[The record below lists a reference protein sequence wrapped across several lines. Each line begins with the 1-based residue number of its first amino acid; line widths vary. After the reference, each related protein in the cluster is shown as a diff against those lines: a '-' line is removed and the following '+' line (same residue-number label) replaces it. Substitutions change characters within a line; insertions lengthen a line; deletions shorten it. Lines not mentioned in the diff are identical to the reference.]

1 MYQSAEVNWDVF
13 QNNFSADPRSA
24 FERLS
29 YLLFCFEFNQPY
41 GVFRYFNQPHIET
54 SPIQVGGDCV
64 GFQAKYYDPQVQI
77 RARKDE
83 LKETIADAKLKY
95 PGINRLVFYI
105 NKEFTASSAKAKEKP
120 DYQLEIENF
129 GASQG
134 ITVGWR
140 VPSNFEAMLFQS
152 DMEVVRDYFFCPLGI
167 GIRSF
172 MSQISEH
179 SKTLFENLHSDIHL
193 KDTSIKIPRKDLNL
207 ESFLQSNV
215 HYLLIHGEGGTGKSG
230 LVKDCFQNETTFQVL
245 LFKATD
251 FDVQNVSV
259 FSRMF
264 GECTLEDFLAASD
277 SCLSPKLCIIDSA
290 EKVFTMNHPDTF
302 SDISNLFIRHGW
314 KIIATI
320 RTAYKNDFVNSVL
333 RGADYQEYEL
343 RKITADELSHL
354 ESAYGLTLPKDTK
367 LRDLLHNL
375 FYLNLYIASMTEN
388 SSLDEG
394 VAEFLA
400 RIWSEKIQNAVVRKN
415 DLYVRRDST
424 ICAIALSNAKEGTS
438 YYLSHSGDDAEAI
451 SALEADDILAFDRTM
466 GGYYITHDVYEE
478 LALKHIIQTAF
489 NRKQSCSDF
498 FGRIGNSF
506 TVRKAFRLWLPD
518 ALQAQFDKVS
528 EFITQILS
536 DTLVEPMW
544 KDDVLIAMM
553 NESDERIQQILGGQ
567 LGLNDYALF
576 FRAIFLMN
584 TGCRI
589 LNREFLEQVYT
600 PQELESYNVYR
611 YTKPEG
617 ESWSFMFQY
626 ADDHKANINWN
637 PISIG
642 LVTEA
647 LYSWAINC
655 HEGTTTKTA
664 GQVALYLYDLVE
676 TNDHLRYR
684 LNDAKRKKVIGAVLN
699 SAQEILPELTT
710 IIENVVSEEQVDHRA
725 RYYDLCKQLLGDLG
739 DSCSMCKVAPD
750 SVISLAKHYWLQQ
763 DKENGPMDSPLGVG
777 TDFGLNSH
785 TDHKYYPSGAFQTP
799 TFSLLQ
805 QSPRKALDFIVDLFD
820 ATTEHYAASSLN
832 TRYNECSQMTIH
844 LLDGRTVQQVASSR
858 LWQMYRGT
866 SVAPELLQSV
876 LMALERWLYL
886 LVQTASEEVSVSVC
900 LRLLQSHSVA
910 VTAVV
915 VSIVTAYPDKLFKVA
930 CILLH
935 SKEIILFDLSR
946 FLSEIGV
953 NFGRGLNFRHEQFD
967 KERISSNALPFRK
980 KRLEDIVVEYQMHQG
995 GMTDEQFR
1003 ERMDTL
1009 YNNLDSSYADLDSL
1023 APEFRC
1029 AYYRMDLRKRTVS
1042 VEPPT
1047 EPNGDTRI
1055 FLVPSLPEDL
1065 VKMQKDI
1072 EETTNR
1078 TQKLEPLLLWCRAR
1092 YEGKKPDYEKFANY
1106 ENDPQTALKES
1117 LEVYDGDSAQILFL
1131 QRAIPIYVSAVLLRD
1146 FSTSIGTEDI
1156 HTCTGILTHHLYL
1169 VVEQDPGS
1177 QILDGTDAAI
1187 ALLPKLISGCRN
1199 TDVFSFEDPSIL
1211 MLALLLSRGSPRELA
1226 VKSFR
1231 EGVFGPIPDVSSCII
1246 GAFVTLKPDYDKEV
1260 SRHNGISPIA
1270 FLQKNRDRIEVA
1282 LARQTGYEDLLYKNL
1297 DYGALQTL
1305 SMLVRPGDDSSI
1317 SAAVI
1322 NSGSSIWP
1330 QMFVD
1335 EMHGNKR
1342 SEFRDYDQEIGYI
1355 SWLAEYL
1362 LCSRPETQHMVV
1374 QELVPFLE
1382 DSHNTE
1388 SLLRDIIECE
1398 NRLQKYGSF
1407 WHLWNDELF
1416 STVEGLCTSQRA
1428 SLCDSQYKDE
1438 YSGGSLGEIVTTF
1451 SLAFPWWTENIRSW
1465 HTLKTENWPFFVKLA
1480 TKLGYHP
1487 CVLYSIAR
1495 VLNTIGFEFLDRGID
1510 CVSTVVEGNPHL
1522 ARIPLQV
1529 NTEYYLEEYMQRFIH
1544 AHRNDMKRNPEMRRK
1559 VISVLSF
1566 LVDRGSTCGFMLRE
1580 DI

>member
-1 MYQSAEVNWDVF
+1 MYQISAVNWDVF
-13 QNNFSADPRSA
+13 RANFSAEPRSA
-24 FERLS
+24 FEQLS

-41 GVFRYFNQPHIET
+41 GVFRYSNQPHIET
-54 SPIQVGGDCV
+54 SPIQVGADCI
-64 GFQAKYYDPQVQI
+64 GFQAKYYDATVLLS
-77 RARKDE
+77 ARKSE
-83 LKETIADAKLKY
+83 LEETINGAKRTY
-95 PGINRLVFYI
+95 PEINRLIFYV
-105 NKEFTASSAKAKEKP
+105 NKEFTTSSTRNAVKP
-120 DYQLEIENF
+120 AYLAEIEEC
-129 GASQG
+129 G
-134 ITVGWR
+134 ISNGIR
-140 VPSNFEAMLFQS
+140 VEWKTLSSFEAMLFQPGL
-152 DMEVVRDYFFCPLGI
+152 EVVRDYFFCPTGSGI
-167 GIRSF
+167 KSF
-172 MSQISEH
+172 VSQISEH

-207 ESFLQSNV
+207 ESFLQSNA

-259 FSRMF
+259 FSHMF

-333 RGADYQEYEL
+333 RGADYQECEI

-664 GQVALYLYDLVE
+664 GQVAFYLYDLVE

-710 IIENVVSEEQVDHRA
+710 IIENVVSEEQVNHRA

-750 SVISLAKHYWLQQ
+750 RVISLAKHFWLQQ
-763 DKENGPMDSPLGVG
+763 GKDRDPMDYDPGIG
-777 TDFGLNSH
+777 TYFGLRPH
-785 TDHKYYPSGAFQTP
+785 LDHEYYPSSAFQTP
-799 TFSLLQ
+799 TLLLLQ
-805 QSPRKALDFIVDLFD
+805 QSPKEALDFIVALFD
-820 ATTEHYAASSLN
+820 VTTEHYVASSLN
-832 TRYNECSQMTIH
+832 TDDNECIAMAVH
-844 LLDGRTVQQVASSR
+844 FPDGGTVQQVASSR
-858 LWQMYRGT
+858 LWRMHRGT
-866 SVAPELLQSV
+866 HVAPALLESV
-876 LMALERWLYL
+876 LMALERWLYHF
-886 LVQTASEEVSVSVC
+886 VQNASEEKSDSVC
-900 LRLLQSHSVA
+900 LRLLQSHSA
-910 VTAVV
+910 AITAVV
-915 VSIVTAYPDKLFKVA
+915 VGMVTAYPNELFKVA

-935 SKEIILFDLSR
+935 SKETFLFDIDRLVSEETYGLFPSPLPEHAR
-946 FLSEIGV
+946 FNE
-953 NFGRGLNFRHEQFD
+953 
-967 KERISSNALPFRK
+967 ERIASRALPFRK
-980 KRLEDIVVEYQMHQG
+980 RRLEDIILEYQIQQEN
-995 GMTDEQFR
+995 MTDQQFK
-1003 ERMDTL
+1003 ERLNIL
-1009 YNNLDSSYADLDSL
+1009 YSNLDDSFACLDSL
-1023 APEFRC
+1023 SRELQS
-1029 AYYRMDLRKRTVS
+1029 AYYRMDVRKMKVS
-1042 VEPPT
+1042 KEPSVDGK
-1047 EPNGDTRI
+1047 NGTCI
-1055 FLVPSLPEDL
+1055 CLVPSPPEDL
-1065 VKMQKDI
+1065 AKIQKDVQ
-1072 EETTNR
+1072 ETIASAH
-1078 TQKLEPLLLWCRAR
+1078 KSDSLLFWSRAR
-1092 YEGKKPDYEKFANY
+1092 YDRRASDCEKFAKY
-1106 ENDPQTALKES
+1106 ENNPHIALEES
-1117 LEVYDGDSAQILFL
+1117 LEIYRDNPDGVPYPQCT
-1131 QRAIPIYVSAVLLRD
+1131 IPVYVSAVLVRD
-1146 FSTSIGTEDI
+1146 FSKSIGADSIQACMDI
-1156 HTCTGILTHHLYL
+1156 LIHHLHL
-1169 VVEQDPGS
+1169 VVEQEHHF
-1177 QILDGTDAAI
+1177 QIADGTDAAI
-1187 ALLPKLISGCRN
+1187 ALLPKLISERRN
-1199 TDVFSFEDPSIL
+1199 SDTLASESPAVL
-1211 MLALLLSRGSPRELA
+1211 MLALLLGQGDLRELA
-1226 VKSFR
+1226 AKSFR
-1231 EGVFGPIPDVSSCII
+1231 EGVFGPIPDVSARII
-1246 GAFVTLKPDYDKEV
+1246 GAFVALKPDYNKEV
-1260 SRHNGISPIA
+1260 SRHNGISPAA

-1282 LARQTGYEDLLYKNL
+1282 LAGQTGYEDLPYNNL

-1305 SMLVRPGDDSSI
+1305 STLVPPGDDSSMNF
-1317 SAAVI
+1317 VI
-1322 NSGSSIWP
+1322 NLGSSIWP
-1330 QMFVD
+1330 QMFND
-1335 EMHGNKR
+1335 QMHGRKHN
-1342 SEFRDYDQEIGYI
+1342 EFRDYGQEMNYI
-1355 SWLAEYL
+1355 SWLAEYV
-1362 LCSRPETQHMVV
+1362 LCSRPETQHIVV
-1374 QELVPFLE
+1374 EGLAPFLK
-1382 DSHNTE
+1382 DSNNTE
-1388 SLLRDIIECE
+1388 YWLREIILCE
-1398 NRLQKYGSF
+1398 DRLQKNQSF

-1416 STVEGLCTSQRA
+1416 SIIE
-1428 SLCDSQYKDE
+1428 SLCAPQKESLMESEYEDE
-1438 YSGGSLGEIVTTF
+1438 YHGGSLGKTVTTF
-1451 SLAFPWWTENIRSW
+1451 SLAFLLWPEDTRSW
-1465 HTLKTENWPFFVKLA
+1465 HTLKAENWPFFVKLA
-1480 TKLGYHP
+1480 TNLGYLP
-1487 CVLYSIAR
+1487 CVLYSIVR
-1495 VLNTIGFEFLDRGID
+1495 VLNTIGFEFLDQGID
-1510 CVSTVVEGNPHL
+1510 SLSTVVENNPHL
-1522 ARIPLQV
+1522 AQVPLQM
-1529 NTEYYLEEYMQRFIH
+1529 NTQYYLEEYMQRFIR
-1544 AHRNDMKRNPEMRRK
+1544 AHRNDMKRNPDMRRR

>member
-1 MYQSAEVNWDVF
+1 MYQNVEVNWDVF

-29 YLLFCFEFNQPY
+29 YLLFCFEFNQLR

-140 VPSNFEAMLFQS
+140 VPSNFEVMLFQS
-152 DMEVVRDYFFCPLGI
+152 DMEAVRDYFFCPPDI

-302 SDISNLFIRHGW
+302 SDISNLLVRHGW

-333 RGADYQEYEL
+333 RGADYQEYEI

-354 ESAYGLTLPKDTK
+354 ESAYGLKLPKDTK

-438 YYLSHSGDDAEAI
+438 YHLSHSGDDVEAI

-478 LALKHIIQTAF
+478 LALKHILQTAF
-489 NRKQSCSDF
+489 SRKQSCSDF

-518 ALQAQFDKVS
+518 ALQAQFEKVS

-536 DTLVEPMW
+536 DTLVESMW

-617 ESWSFMFQY
+617 ESWGFMFQY
-626 ADDHKANINWN
+626 TDDHKANINWN

-725 RYYDLCKQLLGDLG
+725 HYYDLCKQLLSDLG

-750 SVISLAKHYWLQQ
+750 LVIPLAKHFWLQQ
-763 DKENGPMDSPLGVG
+763 GKDRDPMDYDPGIG
-777 TDFGLNSH
+777 TYFGLRPH
-785 TDHKYYPSGAFQTP
+785 LDHEYYPSSAFQTP
-799 TFSLLQ
+799 TLLLLQ
-805 QSPRKALDFIVDLFD
+805 QSPKKTLDFIVALFD
-820 ATTEHYAASSLN
+820 VTTEHYVASSLN
-832 TRYNECSQMTIH
+832 TDDNECIAMAVH
-844 LLDGRTVQQVASSR
+844 FPDGGTVQQVASSR
-858 LWQMYRGT
+858 LWRMHRGT
-866 SVAPELLQSV
+866 HVAPALLESV
-876 LMALERWLYL
+876 LMALERWLYHF
-886 LVQTASEEVSVSVC
+886 VQNASEEESDSVC
-900 LRLLQSHSVA
+900 LRLLQSHSA
-910 VTAVV
+910 AITAVV
-915 VSIVTAYPDKLFKVA
+915 VGMVTAYPNELFKVA

-935 SKEIILFDLSR
+935 SKETFLFDIDRLVLEETCGLFPSPLPEHAR
-946 FLSEIGV
+946 FNE
-953 NFGRGLNFRHEQFD
+953 
-967 KERISSNALPFRK
+967 ERIASRALPFRK
-980 KRLEDIVVEYQMHQG
+980 RRLEDIILEYQIQQG
-995 GMTDEQFR
+995 NMTDQQFE
-1003 ERMDTL
+1003 ERMNIL
-1009 YNNLDSSYADLDSL
+1009 YSNLDDSFARLDSL
-1023 APEFRC
+1023 SPELRS
-1029 AYYRMDLRKRTVS
+1029 AYYRMDVRKMTVS
-1042 VEPPT
+1042 KEPSVNAKDST
-1047 EPNGDTRI
+1047 QI
-1055 FLVPSLPEDL
+1055 CLVPSPPEDL
-1065 VKMQKDI
+1065 AKIQKDVQ
-1072 EETTNR
+1072 ETVGR
-1078 TQKLEPLLLWCRAR
+1078 AHKSDPLLLWCRAR
-1092 YEGKKPDYEKFANY
+1092 YDGRKPDHERLAKY
-1106 ENDPQTALKES
+1106 ENNPHIALEES
-1117 LEVYDGDSAQILFL
+1117 LEIYRDNPDGVPYPECT
-1131 QRAIPIYVSAVLLRD
+1131 IPLYVSAVLLRD
-1146 FSTSIGTEDI
+1146 LSTSIGAEDVQACI
-1156 HTCTGILTHHLYL
+1156 DILIHHLHL
-1169 VVEQDPGS
+1169 VVEQDREI
-1177 QILDGTDAAI
+1177 QFADGTDAAI

-1199 TDVFSFEDPSIL
+1199 SDALSFEGPATL
-1211 MLALLLSRGSPRELA
+1211 MLVLLLSPRDSRELA
-1226 VKSFR
+1226 VRSFR
-1231 EGVFGPIPDVSSCII
+1231 EGVFGLIPDISTSII
-1246 GAFVTLKPDYDKEV
+1246 DAFVTLKPDYNKEV
-1260 SRHNGISPIA
+1260 SRHNGISPVA

-1282 LARQTGYEDLLYKNL
+1282 LARQTGYEDLPYNNL

-1305 SMLVRPGDDSSI
+1305 SMLVPLGDDSSMNF
-1317 SAAVI
+1317 VI
-1322 NSGSSIWP
+1322 NLGSSIWP
-1330 QMFVD
+1330 QMFND
-1335 EMHGNKR
+1335 QMHGNR
-1342 SEFRDYDQEIGYI
+1342 HNEFRDYGQEMNYI
-1355 SWLAEYL
+1355 SWLAEYI
-1362 LCSRPETQHMVV
+1362 LCSRPETQHTVV
-1374 QELVPFLE
+1374 QELVSCLK
-1382 DSHNTE
+1382 DSNNTGC
-1388 SLLRDIIECE
+1388 LLRDIIMCE
-1398 NRLQKYGSF
+1398 DRLQKHGAF

-1438 YSGGSLGEIVTTF
+1438 YSGGSLGQIVTTF
-1451 SLAFPWWTENIRSW
+1451 SLAPSWWPENVKSW
-1465 HTLKTENWPFFVKLA
+1465 HTLKTEDWPFFVKLA

-1510 CVSTVVEGNPHL
+1510 CVSTIIEDNPHL
-1522 ARIPLQV
+1522 VQIPLQV

-1559 VISVLSF
+1559 VIGVLSF